1 MYRTG
6 RTKHGE
12 RHVAYI
18 RNQKAASQLL
28 TYELGQ
34 LLDLAG
40 PPRSGISITRSPLP
54 ENASTFVFSFVRDP
68 FEAAL
73 KGYLELR
80 HLAAFRS
87 IQYRAALARA
97 FADDSLPASAT
108 GPANASSIVPC
119 TSERGATAQFRG
131 FLASLQ
137 RGDPLGGDV
146 YHAQPQALKLDH
158 VAYGAHGRD
167 HGYDAIGRVET
178 LAADLQAIRAVL
190 ALPPSAHALVGSLDL
205 SSPLARS
212 RRHSHRH
219 EPCAQIDRTDP
230 QLMALFCNLYHAD
243 YVCFGEALPAACGG
257 SVHPWRSS

>member
-6 RTKHGE
+6 STKHGA
-12 RHVAYI
+12 RQVAYI

-40 PPRSGISITRSPLP
+40 PPRSGVSITRSPLP

-80 HLAAFRS
+80 HLAAFRTN
-87 IQYRAALARA
+87 QYRAALARA
-97 FADDSLPASAT
+97 FADNELPTST
-108 GPANASSIVPC
+108 VRPVNTSVIPC
-119 TSERGATAQFRG
+119 TSERDATAQFRG
-131 FLASLQ
+131 FLRSLQ

-167 HGYDAIGRVET
+167 RRPRPAARQIKTYWRV
-178 LAADLQAIRAVL
+178 
-190 ALPPSAHALVGSLDL
+190 SANT
-205 SSPLARS
+205 SSSWHWSGKAGAGM
-212 RRHSHRH
+212 
-219 EPCAQIDRTDP
+219 C
-230 QLMALFCNLYHAD
+230 
-243 YVCFGEALPAACGG
+243 EAL
-257 SVHPWRSS
+257 